1 MGKTKIQPRQIE
13 SLLQEGVTLQQNGA
27 LAEAEDTYREI
38 LAVRPK
44 HLNATQL
51 LGALML
57 QTGRLREGIALLQAA
72 IAIDGTQAPIHS
84 NLAYALNAV
93 QRYDE
98 GLASAKRAIR
108 LAPNFADAFNN
119 QGNSLAGLGL
129 AGQALKSF
137 QKALALK
144 PDFAQA
150 WNNRGCALRD
160 LGRPEE
166 ALESF
171 DQAIGLQ
178 KAYAEAWSNRA
189 NALSDLNRPDE
200 AERDYR
206 HALEISPG
214 FADAWNNL
222 GLTLIDLG
230 RHEEAL
236 ESHERALA
244 LDPDAVEAH
253 WNKSLCLLRM
263 GRLVEG
269 FNEYEWRWKRR
280 RIKAGHRVFGE
291 PLWLGDAPLAGKTLL
306 LHAEQGLGDTLQFC
320 RYAQEAAQLGAT
332 VILEVPVELTRLLK
346 DLKGVAHVVEQG
358 QPLPPFDLHCPL
370 LSAPLAFRT
379 DLGSIPG
386 AAPYLRAD
394 AELTKRWAERL
405 ARHAPDAP
413 HALKVGI
420 VWAGGDRSHVPEL
433 RKTDARR
440 SISLAMLAP
449 LLDVRDVRFF
459 SLQKGPAAAQVAQ
472 PGHTHGAAPRIAD
485 FTDELVDF
493 ADTAALVT
501 NLDLV
506 ISVDTSTA
514 HLAGALGVP
523 VWILNRFDSCWRWM
537 LEREDSPWYP
547 QARLFRQ
554 QTLGDWGG
562 VVGAVRMALQAL
574 SDGVAARR
582 SRQPAHDTF

>member
-27 LAEAEDTYREI
+27 LAEAEDAYREI
-38 LAVRPK
+38 LAARPK

-57 QTGRLREGIALLQAA
+57 QTGRLHEGIALLRAA
-72 IAIDGTQAPIHS
+72 LAIDGTQASIHS
-84 NLAYALNAV
+84 NLAYALNAE

-129 AGQALKSF
+129 AGQALESF

-171 DQAIGLQ
+171 DQAIALQ
-178 KAYAEAWSNRA
+178 KAYSEAWSNRA

-236 ESHERALA
+236 ASHERALA
-244 LDPDAVEAH
+244 LNPDEVEAH

-280 RIKAGHRVFGE
+280 RIKAGHRRFDE
-291 PLWLGDAPLAGKTLL
+291 PLWLGNAPLAGKTLL

-346 DLKGVAHVVEQG
+346 DLKGVAHVIEQG
-358 QPLPPFDLHCPL
+358 QPLRPFDLHCPL

-386 AAPYLRAD
+386 AKPYLQAD
-394 AELTKRWAERL
+394 AELAKRWDERL
-405 ARHAPDAP
+405 VQHAPDAT

-440 SISLAMLAP
+440 SIPLATLAP
-449 LLDVRDVRFF
+449 LLDVNDVRFF
-459 SLQKGPAAAQVAQ
+459 SLQKGPAAAQIAQ
-472 PGHTHGAAPRIAD
+472 SGDLHGAARITD

-501 NLDLV
+501 NLDLI
-506 ISVDTSTA
+506 ISVDTATA

-523 VWILNRFDSCWRWM
+523 VWILNRYDSCWRWM

-547 QARLFRQ
+547 RARLFRQ
-554 QTLGDWGG
+554 QRLGDWAG
-562 VVGAVRMALQAL
+562 VVGAVRTALQAL
-574 SDGVAARR
+574 SDGVAASR